1 MAEVLSQLET
11 RGYGDSAEEALW
23 DGFDSEDEEAC
34 GVADDG
40 ALDERPDASPHHVGG
55 ADGAKVAKRVSRP
68 LTIAE
73 RSEKADRVF
82 EENSMSPRLL
92 ARIEAYAM
100 MKEKETGGDD
110 A

>member
-1 MAEVLSQLET
+1 MAEILSHLET
-11 RGYGDSAEEALW
+11 RGYGESAEEALRG
-23 DGFDSEDEEAC
+23 GFDSADEEAC
-34 GVADDG
+34 GAADDG
-40 ALDERPDASPHHVGG
+40 ALDERPAAVSHHVGG
-55 ADGAKVAKRVSRP
+55 TEVAKVAKRVRRP

-73 RSEKADRVF
+73 RSEKAARVF

-92 ARIEAYAM
+92 AHIEAYAM